1 MKTLIA
7 LLFVS
12 LFALSPVFAKNIQ
25 VESTNKTVPKRPPVN
40 DDGPGDDDKP
50 PFQIP

>member
-1 MKTLIA
+1 MKTLLTI
-7 LLFVS
+7 
-12 LFALSPVFAKNIQ
+12 LFAAFMAVAPVFAEAIQ
-25 VESTNKTVPKRPPVN
+25 ADSTFKTVPKRPPVN